1 MILDH
6 MELNAL
12 IQTIDLQRK
21 SHRYVLIGL
30 KELWKKTELK
40 IKYKDEK
47 RILNINGLLR
57 VLFFDPFDG
66 IGQHIAGFVFVKE
79 FNFIGSGI

>member
-21 SHRYVLIGL
+21 SHRYVGIGL
-30 KELWKKTELK
+30 KEL
-40 IKYKDEK
+40 
-47 RILNINGLLR
+47 
-57 VLFFDPFDG
+57 
-66 IGQHIAGFVFVKE
+66 
-79 FNFIGSGI
+79 